1 MMPEQ
6 AASGSSQPAVA
17 KGPSDITR
25 RNPAVQ
31 NSNNKYQINVNRSK
45 TRKWANFKPQN
56 YDGDDWGSEEYDDVD
71 EEPPAAPR
79 QPVKQYKPY
88 TPALSLQTQQPPA
101 APSGR
106 IAQMVA
112 ASSSPATPNSLERT
126 GTFGQPQYDAP
137 RTNSPV
143 VGGKQVLPSMM
154 RVATMPQ
161 NVGPA
166 STQFPPRKSS
176 MGPREIP
183 DMTDP
188 SRQPRSTTWAV
199 PAQKPWSDARS
210 ASPNARSP
218 VSPHNNKTLPLPR
231 PADVYRRMGENSNSS
246 GLQSSGPATQAQP
259 VNGAHPT
266 GLNLGQSSQERR
278 GSAAGNEGGDNSW
291 GRRPSL
297 APVVERNSEYGTEGL
312 LTGPASKDS
321 GIEPVTFGE
330 EEDKVRR
337 FSTSP
342 KLPDLTRLSGFGED
356 LFSTRFSVLAPQLA
370 SIPDASNPSSPA
382 KAPEPEGI
390 SAQRHVD
397 KDSESENVIVTPEN
411 PRVAP
416 TSVPVTESVPTTQ
429 APPPSIGDAA
439 VSDATPQFAQKVIR
453 SESPPNELVGLQ
465 YNRDDA
471 NESHSVA
478 DAPQQLPSTMATP
491 PETLSSE
498 MDKQLARPR
507 LPGGWVTETLSTP
520 GETPPPARDDSFA
533 SVTSSFPQP
542 PSAPVVL
549 KPKADAERATS
560 DDQSQQHN
568 LLGASKSSEAAT
580 EPSNSTP
587 NGAAAQA
594 TPTSEKDMHTS
605 LAPTMDPS
613 KQRDITPTAPLNFNR
628 GLLGSK
634 SAEPLRVLPSPSL
647 GGGSTLNTPGDS
659 PLKESDLLRDEIT
672 KFLGNPEI
680 SGSFLDV
687 TQSSTTSSLPVVDAT
702 RDSIYFGDVYGDYFA
717 ASEDN
722 GPSKLGAT
730 TQPNTTDTPTPV
742 AAGTPTG
749 IVVAPLSVANSTSS
763 GSATAISA
771 PKQDATGE
779 TSGGPELRRRFS
791 WEGPTE
797 QDAAN
802 AHEVDSTPKIEQN
815 SRRSGPDGVS
825 FASPSPPAEEIGER
839 IALTLSIPDDHNST
853 LPETAVEPAPTTAG
867 GLPHDVS
874 ELSTLP
880 SRSMLEPA
888 SPISASSDEDAGSR
902 SRALSMGQDKILV
915 QPSEQ
920 HPAFKEKPLSRRSSS
935 GPKDPVNIISFRQ
948 IMDMPSSADRLK
960 HYNETRLQFA
970 AIDTGLEEWLVAM
983 RSIYPEHAN
992 ATSSYKESLTM
1003 PVTPMDRQQNGE
1015 MSALSPGYFQQ
1026 GGRPGTNMPMPPSLP
1041 HGHSGFA
1048 HSSQQVGTKGKEL
1061 LFAAGKAGKGLLSKG
1076 KSKLRGTG
1084 DKVFF

>member
-1 MMPEQ
+1 MD
-6 AASGSSQPAVA
+6 GTYGNVFPANN
-17 KGPSDITR
+17 
-25 RNPAVQ
+25 NPLNPGAP

-45 TRKWANFKPQN
+45 TKKWANFKPQN

-71 EEPPAAPR
+71 EEPPAR

-112 ASSSPATPNSLERT
+112 ASSSPATPNALERT
-126 GTFGQPQYDAP
+126 ETFGQPQYDAP
-137 RTNSPV
+137 QTNPPV

-188 SRQPRSTTWAV
+188 GPQPRSTTWAV
-199 PAQKPWSDARS
+199 PAQRPWSDARS

-218 VSPHNNKTLPLPR
+218 VSPNKPLPLPR
-231 PADVYRRMGENSNSS
+231 PTDIYRRMGENNNNL
-246 GLQSSGPATQAQP
+246 GLQSSGPAIQGQP
-259 VNGAHPT
+259 DNGAHPA
-266 GLNLGQSSQERR
+266 GLNLGQSNQERR
-278 GSAAGNEGGDNSW
+278 GSAADNEGGDNSW

-297 APVVERNSEYGTEGL
+297 APVMERNSEYGTEGL
-312 LTGPASKDS
+312 LAGPVLKDS
-321 GIEPVTFGE
+321 GVEPVTFGE
-330 EEDKVRR
+330 DEDKLRR

-370 SIPDASNPSSPA
+370 SIPDVSNPSSPA
-382 KAPEPEGI
+382 KDLEPEGI
-390 SAQRHVD
+390 SAHERAD
-397 KDSESENVIVTPEN
+397 KDIESENGIVTPAN
-411 PRVAP
+411 PSVAP
-416 TSVPVTESVPTTQ
+416 TSVPVTEPVSTTQ
-429 APPPSIGDAA
+429 APPPSIGGAA
-439 VSDATPQFAQKVIR
+439 VSDATPQLAQQAIR
-453 SESPPNELVGLQ
+453 SESPPKEPIGLR
-465 YNRDDA
+465 YNGDDA
-471 NESHSVA
+471 NESYAVA
-478 DAPQQLPSTMATP
+478 IAPQQLPSTMETP
-491 PETLSSE
+491 PETLSSD

-520 GETPPPARDDSFA
+520 GETPPPARDDTFA
-533 SVTSSFPQP
+533 DVTSSFPQP
-542 PSAPVVL
+542 PSASLVL
-549 KPKADAERATS
+549 KPQADAERAS
-560 DDQSQQHN
+560 SGDQSQQHN
-568 LLGASKSSEAAT
+568 LPDASESSEAAT
-580 EPSNSTP
+580 ESSHSTSN
-587 NGAAAQA
+587 GEAAQA

-605 LAPTMDPS
+605 LAPTMEPS

-634 SAEPLRVLPSPSL
+634 SAEPLHVLPSP
-647 GGGSTLNTPGDS
+647 GIGVGSTSNTPGDS

-672 KFLGNPEI
+672 KFLGDPEI

-687 TQSSTTSSLPVVDAT
+687 TRSSTRPSLPVADAT
-702 RDSIYFGDVYGDYFA
+702 RESSYFGDVYGDYFA

-722 GPSKLGAT
+722 GQSKLGAT
-730 TQPNTTDTPTPV
+730 TQPNATDTPTPV
-742 AAGTPTG
+742 AAGTSMG
-749 IVVAPLSVANSTSS
+749 IIVAPLSVANSTSS
-763 GSATAISA
+763 GSAAATSA
-771 PKQDATGE
+771 AKYDATGE
-779 TSGGPELRRRFS
+779 TSGAPELRRRFS
-791 WEGPTE
+791 WEGPSE

-802 AHEVDSTPKIEQN
+802 TPEVDSTTNVEQK
-815 SRRSGPDGVS
+815 SRSSGPDGVP
-825 FASPSPPAEEIGER
+825 FASPSPPAEEIGETM
-839 IALTLSIPDDHNST
+839 ALTLSIPDEPLST
-853 LPETAVEPAPTTAG
+853 STGTTVKPAQATSG
-867 GLPHDVS
+867 GLSHDVS

-915 QPSEQ
+915 QPWEQ
-920 HPAFKEKPLSRRSSS
+920 HPAFEKKSPSLSGSS

-948 IMDMPSSADRLK
+948 IMDMPSSSDRLK

-970 AIDTGLEEWLVAM
+970 AIDTGLEEWLMAM
-983 RSIYPEHAN
+983 RSTYPEHSN
-992 ATSSYKESLTM
+992 ATSSFKESLTM
-1003 PVTPMDRQQNGE
+1003 PLTPMDAQQNGE